1 VWIEEGLTGRSSNCN
16 NLLQII
22 TGGYKQQGSGRQI
35 TQLNKTNNRNRMT
48 EQNKLNTDTNEPKP
62 GDTEEGD

>member
-1 VWIEEGLTGRSSNCN
+1 VWIEEGLTGGSSNCN

-22 TGGYKQQGSGRQI
+22 TGRYKQQGSGRQI

>member
-1 VWIEEGLTGRSSNCN
+1 VKKAEAHNCN

-22 TGGYKQQGSGRQI
+22 TGRYKKQGSGRPI
-35 TQLNKTNNRNRMT
+35 TQLNKTNNWHRMT

-62 GDTEEGD
+62 SDTEEGD